1 MPRHFSHFIRYIL
14 NILLVNVQVQISS
27 DNIQGLYKNCAI
39 NYRRK
44 VNLKKSTWKCYCQ
57 KWKALMKNLNLLS
70 TLFLVYDK
78 SYREVL

>member
-1 MPRHFSHFIRYIL
+1 MCKSRFHQLTYRDFIKFVPLI
-14 NILLVNVQVQISS
+14 IEE
-27 DNIQGLYKNCAI
+27 
-39 NYRRK
+39 
-44 VNLKKSTWKCYCQ
+44 KSTWKCFCQ